1 LACSYLWSDG
11 ETWKKSACRIAT
23 CKDGK
28 VTISAVLCP
37 IPEPIMCA
45 NNLPPVKVYTKDG
58 CCFHYEC
65 QCLCYGWGDP
75 HYLTFDGTYYS
86 FQGSC
91 SYWLVKEVFP
101 RYGFS
106 VMVSNGKCTESYSTC
121 IQSITVFYNQY
132 KIYMRQH
139 ANNIFT
145 NVVLVNDKTVSHAFQ
160 NAEIRITTTG
170 ITSVLLIPKIKAK
183 ITFSARTYS
192 ILLPFS
198 LFGSHTQ
205 GQCGKCNNNRGDDCI
220 VPGTR
225 TEHCQ
230 QMAHEWHT
238 KDDYCHPPPDPSLL
252 PTLPHW
258 DTTICDIMK
267 SSVFE
272 DCHGVVG
279 FQSFYTAC
287 VHDVRSSRKASEG
300 CLSLQMYALSCSQAG
315 VCVDWRS
322 ATGGIC
328 GTHSLHHYCQRI
340 AVIHVCQPTVLFTS
354 LRFMY
359 LSERSSCVATIHI
372 IIRDRLIPIQLEGCY
387 CPSGTTLLSAYSS
400 ECVPTCGEIRT
411 PKHLTLMC
419 KEQFPCE
426 KCVCSMRKDPV
437 TFLHLLDCEPIPCD
451 TNCAPGYVYQLRPGE
466 CCGKCVQTHCV
477 VNLPFITHI
486 LQPEEVWSP
495 PGDPCVTYRC
505 VRTGSQFL
513 TVEART
519 KCPPFDPRDCIPV
532 TASLLI

>member
-11 ETWKKSACRIAT
+11 KTWKKSACRIAT

-37 IPEPIMCA
+37 TPEPIVCA
-45 NNLPPVKVYTKDG
+45 NNLPPVKVYTEDG

-322 ATGGIC
+322 STGGIC
-328 GTHSLHHYCQRI
+328 GTHSFI
-340 AVIHVCQPTVLFTS
+340 TTVKNS
-354 LRFMY
+354 CN
-359 LSERSSCVATIHI
+359 SCVFNHKFIYSRNDFTGMLLN
-372 IIRDRLIPIQLEGCY
+372 RRLEGCY
-387 CPSGTTLLSAYSS
+387 CPSGTTLLSAYSN
-400 ECVPTCGEIRT
+400 ECVPTCVRSVGEVVPR
-411 PKHLTLMC
+411 
-419 KEQFPCE
+419 FPCE

-437 TFLHLLDCEPIPCD
+437 TFLHLLDCEPIHCD
-451 TNCAPGYVYQLRPGE
+451 TNCAPGYVYQVRPGE

-486 LQPEEVWSP
+486 LGVEP

-519 KCPPFDPRDCIPV
+519 KCRPLTPA
-532 TASLLI
+532 TASR